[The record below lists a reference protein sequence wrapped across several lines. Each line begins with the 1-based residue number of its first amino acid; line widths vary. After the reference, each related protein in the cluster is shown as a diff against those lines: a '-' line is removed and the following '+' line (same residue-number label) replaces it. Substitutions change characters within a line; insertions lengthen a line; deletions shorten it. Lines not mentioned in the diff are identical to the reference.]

1 MRQVCQASLS
11 TSQALSCCQP
21 SQASAHD
28 DDTARAPSLK
38 RKTIE
43 RSDANSIVLLCL
55 IIFYILLIPFISF
68 NRFCL
73 VLYTTYI
80 LLYKRLKSILYH
92 FVSWDFVWGF
102 VLLALRSLHVVI

>member
-28 DDTARAPSLK
+28 DDTARAPS
-38 RKTIE
+38 
-43 RSDANSIVLLCL
+43 RSEKLSKEATQ
-55 IIFYILLIPFISF
+55 ILSSYHLFISFLIPFISF

-80 LLYKRLKSILYH
+80 LLYKRLKSILYR
-92 FVSWDFVWGF
+92 FVSWDFVWGIYF
-102 VLLALRSLHVVI
+102 APT